1 MDRAT
6 VIHSECPRSPCL
18 ELLYWMAPYSA
29 YRIHGFTTCWPL
41 QPALIPASPSN
52 IVHTADPS
60 PPPSLSQASRKG
72 CQIIHIAPPPLS
84 QASFKG
90 CQLIHTAPSLPPSLP
105 QASCKGCQLLVDGM
119 VVIDVYEPLLSG
131 AAVTKTSPCLS
142 LVSSVVSTTK

>member
-60 PPPSLSQASRKG
+60 PPPSLSQAS
-72 CQIIHIAPPPLS
+72 
-84 QASFKG
+84 
-90 CQLIHTAPSLPPSLP
+90 
-105 QASCKGCQLLVDGM
+105 CKGCQLLVDGM